1 MARYLAFAFWLIFF
15 GCEMN
20 GKQIVKPEKFNF
32 DEIKFN
38 SVSKKLIF
46 NNYNESIKNSEIKKI
61 IKYWFNNKI
70 KTDGFDGSL
79 SVVVKD
85 IKTEEIKKNDY
96 FKFLL
101 SMKIEF
107 IEKND
112 DLNRS
117 KTLTIKVSEYGD
129 ILGNFSIN
137 DQENL
142 EINIIHQSLNNV
154 SKKIKD
160 LI

>member
-117 KTLTIKVSEYGD
+117 KTLTIKVSEYGE

>member
-117 KTLTIKVSEYGD
+117 KTLTIKVSEYGE

-142 EINIIHQSLNNV
+142 EINIIH
-154 SKKIKD
+154 SKG
-160 LI
+160 

>member
-1 MARYLAFAFWLIFF
+1 MARYLAFAFWLILF

-46 NNYNESIKNSEIKKI
+46 DNFDESINNSEIKQI
-61 IKYWFNNKI
+61 INYWFNNKI

-142 EINIIHQSLNNV
+142 EINIIHKSLNNV

>member
-46 NNYNESIKNSEIKKI
+46 DNYNESIKNSEIKKI

>member
-160 LI
+160 SI